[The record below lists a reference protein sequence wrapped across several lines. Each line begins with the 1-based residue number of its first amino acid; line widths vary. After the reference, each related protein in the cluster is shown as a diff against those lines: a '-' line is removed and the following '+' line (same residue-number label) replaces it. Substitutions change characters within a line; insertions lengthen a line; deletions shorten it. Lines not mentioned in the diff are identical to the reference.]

1 MREQQA
7 SAPRSI
13 LFLTL
18 GPIDYAVG
26 YRPLKA
32 EDRVRTPVGLRS
44 KSMEGTEQWCSSGL
58 ENRGAVTRR
67 GSIPLP
73 SSWGRN
79 LCDKRRTG

>member
-13 LFLTL
+13 LFLTH

-32 EDRVRTPVGLRS
+32 EDRVRASVGLRN
-44 KSMEGTEQWCSSGL
+44 EPG
-58 ENRGAVTRR
+58 
-67 GSIPLP
+67 
-73 SSWGRN
+73 
-79 LCDKRRTG
+79 